1 MVKARRNVLRVITRR
16 PTKSGFPCARQS
28 QSQKTCRLRTTAKPR
43 PKKIRVRQLMS
54 LVALGK
60 QRWPGLTSA
69 QRFARA
75 FETNPA
81 LAKRAHR
88 RPGPS
93 TSFPHPTSKAMS
105 LEPRVTSGGMDS
117 FLDVDADAPRAYQ
130 ELMKLVEQQ
139 RREGETEAASFE
151 RVFLDPANKT
161 LALRALGQRAPAES
175 SPPRQRQY

>member
-1 MVKARRNVLRVITRR
+1 
-16 PTKSGFPCARQS
+16 
-28 QSQKTCRLRTTAKPR
+28 
-43 PKKIRVRQLMS
+43 
-54 LVALGK
+54 
-60 QRWPGLTSA
+60 
-69 QRFARA
+69 
-75 FETNPA
+75 
-81 LAKRAHR
+81 
-88 RPGPS
+88 
-93 TSFPHPTSKAMS
+93 MS

>member
-1 MVKARRNVLRVITRR
+1 MNALPKVVGKARW
-16 PTKSGFPCARQS
+16 P
-28 QSQKTCRLRTTAKPR
+28 
-43 PKKIRVRQLMS
+43 S
-54 LVALGK
+54 LS
-60 QRWPGLTSA
+60 PA

-75 FETNPA
+75 FETNPE
-81 LAKRAHR
+81 LAKRAIS
-88 RPGPS
+88 RPPPS
-93 TSFPHPTSKAMS
+93 TIFPHPTSKAMS

-117 FLDVDADAPRAYQ
+117 FLDVDADAPAAYQ

-139 RREGETEAASFE
+139 RREGESEAAAFE